1 MSQQQQ
7 QPQQAREL
15 TPAEVAAGE
24 AHITGTEL
32 KATEIQAL
40 VRNMDHSK
48 KKWRHLR
55 REEFMVKMEHENS
68 VLYYNYPSLWQMHA
82 EDRLDSTF
90 FEMLS
95 MKRKVEKG
103 EITPEAASV
112 VMGKKLYEK
121 FIPQVTE
128 NAPPVP
134 TMSYEDYYKQF
145 GGSTHT
151 APASPHTSSEH
162 P

>member
-1 MSQQQQ
+1 M
-7 QPQQAREL
+7 QAREL
-15 TPAEVAAGE
+15 TPEEVAAGE
-24 AHITGTEL
+24 RHIMTTDL

-55 REEFMVKMEHENS
+55 REEFMVKMEQENS
-68 VLYYNYPSLWQMHA
+68 VLYYNYPSLWQMHS
-82 EDRLDSTF
+82 EDRLDATF

-103 EITPEAASV
+103 EITAEQASV
-112 VMGKKLYEK
+112 VVGKKLYEK

-134 TMSYEDYYKQF
+134 TMSYEQYYKQF
-145 GGSTHT
+145 GSSN
-151 APASPHTSSEH
+151 APDARR
-162 P
+162 

>member
-1 MSQQQQ
+1 MSQ

-55 REEFMVKMEHENS
+55 REEFMTKMEQENS

-90 FEMLS
+90 FEMLA

-103 EITPEAASV
+103 EITPEQASV
-112 VMGKKLYEK
+112 VVGKKLYEK

-145 GGSTHT
+145 GNSN
-151 APASPHTSSEH
+151 APEARR
-162 P
+162 

>member
-1 MSQQQQ
+1 MSQ

-55 REEFMVKMEHENS
+55 REEFMTKMEQENS

-90 FEMLS
+90 FEMLA

-103 EITPEAASV
+103 EITPEQASV
-112 VMGKKLYEK
+112 VVGKKLYEK

-128 NAPPVP
+128 NAPPVQ

-145 GGSTHT
+145 GNSN
-151 APASPHTSSEH
+151 APEARR
-162 P
+162 

>member
-1 MSQQQQ
+1 MSQQP
-7 QPQQAREL
+7 PQQAREL

-24 AHITGTEL
+24 AHINATDL

-55 REEFMVKMEHENS
+55 REEFMTKLQEENS

-90 FEMLS
+90 FEMLA

-103 EITPEAASV
+103 EITPEQASV
-112 VMGKKLYEK
+112 VVGKKLYEK

-145 GGSTHT
+145 GG
-151 APASPHTSSEH
+151 APEARR
-162 P
+162 

>member
-1 MSQQQQ
+1 MQSQA
-7 QPQQAREL
+7 AREL

-24 AHITGTEL
+24 QHIMTTEL
-32 KATEIQAL
+32 KATEVQAL

-55 REEFMVKMEHENS
+55 REEFMQKMQEENT
-68 VLYYNYPSLWQMHA
+68 VLYYNYPSLWTMHA
-82 EDRLDSTF
+82 EDRLDTTF
-90 FEMLS
+90 FEMLA

-103 EITPEAASV
+103 EMTPEQASV
-112 VMGKKLYEK
+112 EVGKKLYAK

-145 GGSTHT
+145 AGPTGGTRS
-151 APASPHTSSEH
+151 
-162 P
+162 